1 VQKSNE
7 TTNDVYKC
15 ITFSVGELVG
25 FAVVGGEVGGGVAC
39 VVVVVVV
46 VVWVVVVVVVVT
58 TGLTEGDWDG
68 LDVGL
73 DVGLFVITVA
83 VSICTS
89 IPRTVPADASNSSE
103 FKVFVIPSETF
114 VSLDDIS
121 YSTSREYRRSER
133 CLRAD
138 VSRRAMIWL
147 STTQRTV
154 TPVTASST
162 FAQNAFCSSP
172 VRSLGSDK
180 KKVCFS

>member
-1 VQKSNE
+1 MRSCGRCLDEKAMQ
-7 TTNDVYKC
+7 
-15 ITFSVGELVG
+15 ELVRIRHEI
-25 FAVVGGEVGGGVAC
+25 AVYIEKHSKLT
-39 VVVVVVV
+39 V

-58 TGLTEGDWDG
+58 TGLAEGDWD
-68 LDVGL
+68 GL

-162 FAQNAFCSSP
+162 FAPNAFCSSP
-172 VRSLGSDK
+172 VRSL
-180 KKVCFS
+180 